1 MNKEWVVDVNVPPQ
15 ELEAR
20 LNGREGYLLYAI
32 YYDGDAT
39 FTLVWRT
46 PSSSWRP
53 HDGDSWQGKR
63 DSDKASKGQSA
74 IWSQP
79 KRDK

>member
-39 FTLVWRT
+39 FTLVWRREGMMWYGSANFLM
-46 PSSSWRP
+46 PNIPRMLAAFP
-53 HDGDSWQGKR
+53 HKLAQDVPMEV
-63 DSDKASKGQSA
+63 A
-74 IWSQP
+74 
-79 KRDK
+79 